1 MIAQAQVKPKNRN
14 SSRLLTVMGTLWLVL
29 AAALL
34 VYQLSNPTKVEI
46 TWETATE
53 LNTAGFYIYRST
65 DLEGEFTQLNEGELI
80 NSEGSPV
87 SGSSYSFVDSNVK
100 PGETYYYV
108 LEEVENN
115 LTTNRYNDDMFT
127 YVVPQVTWWAAILT
141 AGSVVVGI
149 ALLITGL
156 KESRNL

>member
-1 MIAQAQVKPKNRN
+1 MIVQAQVKQKSQN
-14 SSRLLTVMGTLWLVL
+14 SSKLLAVMGTLWLLL

-34 VYQLSNPTKVEI
+34 VYQLSNPAKVEI
-46 TWETATE
+46 SWNTATE
-53 LNTAGFYIYRST
+53 LNTAGFYVYRSN
-65 DLEGEFTQLNEGELI
+65 DLDGEFVQLNKGQLI

-87 SGSSYSFVDSNVK
+87 SGAEYSFVDSNVK

-108 LEEVENN
+108 LEEVENDS
-115 LTTNRYNDDMFT
+115 TTNRYNDDMFT
-127 YVVPQVTWWAAILT
+127 YAVPPVTWWAAILT
-141 AGSVVVGI
+141 AGSVVIGI